1 MKKSKAKEG
10 PLDITPD
17 SPLGRMLRFWGD
29 STKQRGKKM
38 IKYCCFIW
46 PKDPTQKLFI
56 FWTKFGSDKGWV
68 CQALVIYVNEKTL
81 ST

>member
-29 STKQRGKKM
+29 STKQRGKKDDQILLLYM
-38 IKYCCFIW
+38 
-46 PKDPTQKLFI
+46 
-56 FWTKFGSDKGWV
+56 
-68 CQALVIYVNEKTL
+68 A
-81 ST
+81 